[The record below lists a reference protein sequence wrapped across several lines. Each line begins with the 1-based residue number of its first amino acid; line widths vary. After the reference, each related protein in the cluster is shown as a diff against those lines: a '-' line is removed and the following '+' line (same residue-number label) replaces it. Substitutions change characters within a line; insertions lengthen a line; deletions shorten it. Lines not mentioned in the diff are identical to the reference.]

1 MKNLF
6 WIVAFAAFFFI
17 SEGCKQDNRVGFDL
31 IQDEQISSKAD
42 IITDIASNTI
52 GLDTIRTDNSS
63 VAFLGQTN
71 DPIFGKT
78 KAEFA
83 IQFNLSGALPH
94 RLKDSVKN
102 SSSEY
107 EYFYHAFGKNPVVD
121 SLVLFLAYDTAAH
134 ARSIVMG
141 DPSIKQSV
149 DLRLLKDTLDVAN
162 YGHTKIAPYL
172 SDESLGIFDHT
183 FSPENLT
190 LRYKIKNQE
199 YVDTFFNNNT
209 IAFESKNKFI
219 AYKLKGLALLNNTT
233 DPSFLCRFNVAS
245 AETKLRVY
253 YRNDEIIA
261 DDDIDEAVFYDF
273 KVDVATNRNYAY
285 TRYFSEVIH
294 DYTGTELEGKIDID
308 TPNDDGKIYVQSLG
322 GARTLLQFPGVRE
335 WVKDEKK
342 LVRSAQLVIR
352 RVEEDLN
359 DNFSNLDELNLYKL
373 SDNGT
378 MSWLAEYID
387 AANSAYL
394 AEEYDTVDDE
404 FRFDITSYVNQLK
417 DDPSTDLGLVLA
429 PQGRSVY
436 FGRATLH
443 SAQSSMES
451 SRMYVKIS
459 YSLVE

>member
-42 IITDIASNTI
+42 IITDIVSNTI

-63 VAFLGQTN
+63 IALLGQTN

-83 IQFNLSGALPH
+83 IQFNLSGALQY
-94 RLKDSVKN
+94 RLKDSIKN
-102 SSSEY
+102 INSEY
-107 EYFYHAFGKNPVVD
+107 EYFYHAFGKNPVID

-134 ARSIVMG
+134 SRSIVMG
-141 DPSIKQSV
+141 DPSIKQSL
-149 DLRLLKDTLDVAN
+149 DLRLLKDTLEAIN
-162 YGHTKIAPYL
+162 YGYTKIAPYL
-172 SDESLGIFDHT
+172 SNESLGTFEHT
-183 FSPENLT
+183 FSPENQA
-190 LRYKIKNQE
+190 LRFKITNQE
-199 YVDTFFNNNT
+199 YVDTFLHSNT

-219 AYKLKGLALLNNTT
+219 AYKLKGLALLNNTA
-233 DPSFLCRFNVAS
+233 DPSFLCRFNVSS

-253 YRNDEIIA
+253 YRNDKIRLDGN
-261 DDDIDEAVFYDF
+261 DDVVYYDF
-273 KVDVATNRNYAY
+273 KVDVATNRYFTY
-285 TRYFSEVIH
+285 TRYFTEIIR
-294 DYTGTELEGKIDID
+294 DYTSSELEGKVDID
-308 TPNDDGKIYVQSLG
+308 VPNDNGKIYVQSLG

-342 LVRSAQLVIR
+342 LIRSAQLVIR
-352 RVEEDLN
+352 RVDEDLN
-359 DNFSNLDELNLYKL
+359 DNFSNLDKL
-373 SDNGT
+373 SVYRLNESGT
-378 MSWLAEYID
+378 MNWLAEYID
-387 AANSAYL
+387 ATNSTNI
-394 AEEYDTVDDE
+394 AEEYDPVDNE

-429 PQGRSVY
+429 PQGRNVY
-436 FGRATLH
+436 FGRTTLH
-443 SAQSSMES
+443 SAQSTMEN